1 MKRNGNC
8 KCGTFCNSEPTSTKS
23 FSRASKGDE
32 SFEEMLIENDSG
44 DTEILLIPRHSKTD
58 NPVHK

>member
-1 MKRNGNC
+1 MAIVNA
-8 KCGTFCNSEPTSTKS
+8 EPSVILSCSSTES

-32 SFEEMLIENDSG
+32 SFEEVLIENDSG
-44 DTEILLIPRHSKTD
+44 DTEILLIPRRSITD